1 MNNWKVIFA
10 TIIIFGAGVITGGL
24 LVNYVHLTE
33 RRGGTHK
40 TAAQPPSGTNV
51 TAPVTGT
58 NPAAATIRLS
68 EVLNKSFLSKLD
80 TALALTPD
88 QHKCIDKIIAA
99 GQEPMRKVMV
109 DVSHNIREQLTPD
122 QRKKYDDLL
131 KPFRPT
137 GPHHIQ
143 PVTNQPGMTAP
154 TNTPSVKTNLV
165 SI

>member
-10 TIIIFGAGVITGGL
+10 TVIIFGAGVITGGL
-24 LVNYVHLTE
+24 LVNYVHLSE
-33 RRGGTHK
+33 RHGGSHK
-40 TAAQPPSGTNV
+40 TTAQPPPGTNV
-51 TAPVTGT
+51 TVQATGT
-58 NPAAATIRLS
+58 NPAMGTIRLS

-80 TALALTPD
+80 TALALTPE

-99 GQEPMRKVMV
+99 GQDPMRKVMV

-137 GPHHIQ
+137 GPHHPAQ
-143 PVTNQPGMTAP
+143 ATNQPSVTVP
-154 TNTPSVKTNLV
+154 TNSPSVKTNFG

>member
-10 TIIIFGAGVITGGL
+10 TVIIFGAGVITGGL
-24 LVNYVHLTE
+24 LVNYVHLSE
-33 RRGGTHK
+33 HRSGTHK
-40 TAAQPPSGTNV
+40 TAGQPQLGTNV
-51 TAPVTGT
+51 AVQATGT

-80 TALALTPD
+80 TALVLTPE

-99 GQEPMRKVMV
+99 GQDPMRKVML

-122 QRKKYDDLL
+122 QRKKYDELL
-131 KPFRPT
+131 KPFRPN
-137 GPHHIQ
+137 GPHH
-143 PVTNQPGMTAP
+143 PTAATNQPNVTVP
-154 TNTPSVKTNLV
+154 TNIPTLKSNLV

>member
-10 TIIIFGAGVITGGL
+10 TVIIFGAGVITGGL
-24 LVNYVHLTE
+24 LVNYVHLSE
-33 RRGGTHK
+33 HHGGTHK
-40 TAAQPPSGTNV
+40 TTAQTPPGTNMTV
-51 TAPVTGT
+51 QATGT
-58 NPAAATIRLS
+58 NPATTTIRLS

-80 TALALTPD
+80 TALALTPE

-109 DVSHNIREQLTPD
+109 DVSHNIREELTPD

-131 KPFRPT
+131 KPFRPN
-137 GPHHIQ
+137 GPHH
-143 PVTNQPGMTAP
+143 PTPATNQPSMTVP

>member
-10 TIIIFGAGVITGGL
+10 TVIIFGAGVITGGL
-24 LVNYVHLTE
+24 LVNYVHLSE
-33 RRGGTHK
+33 HRGGTHK
-40 TAAQPPSGTNV
+40 TAGQTPPGTNMTV
-51 TAPVTGT
+51 QATGT
-58 NPAAATIRLS
+58 YPATTTIRLS

-80 TALALTPD
+80 TALALTPE

-109 DVSHNIREQLTPD
+109 DVSHNIREELTPD
-122 QRKKYDDLL
+122 QRKKYDDVL
-131 KPFRPT
+131 KPFRPN
-137 GPHHIQ
+137 GPHH
-143 PVTNQPGMTAP
+143 PTPATNQPSMTVP

>member
-10 TIIIFGAGVITGGL
+10 TVIIFGAGVITGGL
-24 LVNYVHLTE
+24 LVNYVHLSE
-33 RRGGTHK
+33 RHGGTHK
-40 TAAQPPSGTNV
+40 TAAQPPPGTNV
-51 TAPVTGT
+51 AVQASGT
-58 NPAAATIRLS
+58 NPATATIRLS

-80 TALALTPD
+80 TALALTPE

-137 GPHHIQ
+137 GPHH
-143 PVTNQPGMTAP
+143 PSSATNQPSMLVP
-154 TNTPSVKTNLV
+154 TNAPLVKTNLV